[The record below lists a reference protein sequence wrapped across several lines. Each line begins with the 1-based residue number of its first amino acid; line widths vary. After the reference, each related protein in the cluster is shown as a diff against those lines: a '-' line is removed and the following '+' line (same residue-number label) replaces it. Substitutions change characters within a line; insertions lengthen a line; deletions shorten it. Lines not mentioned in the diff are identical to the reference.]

1 MLSLAKVAP
10 IVQIQLW
17 PIDRFVPYIRHLRRN
32 AAAVDR
38 MCASIR
44 EFGFKVPCL
53 VDSSWPWPSSMIVPS
68 TLWWAQRR
76 PVNVHGVAEV
86 PQDVECQAVLDLSR
100 Q

>member
-1 MLSLAKVAP
+1 MLSRAKVAP

-53 VDSSWPWPSSMIVPS
+53 VRGDGEVVDGDLRLKAARKLGLTRS
-68 TLWWAQRR
+68 AGD
-76 PVNVHGVAEV
+76 PV
-86 PQDVECQAVLDLSR
+86 
-100 Q
+100 